1 MKRSAGLLLY
11 RRKAKGFE
19 VFLVHPGGPFWTKKD
34 DGAWTIPKGLIELG
48 EDPLAAARREFNEE
62 TGFAPEGEFL
72 ELGVFK
78 QPGGKHVLVWAVE
91 GDCDP
96 AKLTSNEFEM
106 EWPPRSGKHARF
118 PEVDRGGWF
127 SVDEARNKMLIGQR
141 PMLDAFLRHQGE
153 GASGKDKRLAPS

>member
-19 VFLVHPGGPFWTKKD
+19 FFLVHPGGPFWRKKD
-34 DGAWTIPKGLIELG
+34 EGAWTIPKGLIEPG
-48 EDPLAAARREFNEE
+48 EDPLAAARREFREE
-62 TGFAPEGEFL
+62 TGFVPEGEL
-72 ELGVFK
+72 TELGTFK

-96 AKLTSNEFEM
+96 AKLASNEFEM
-106 EWPPRSGKHARF
+106 EWPPRSGKRARF
-118 PEVDRGGWF
+118 PEVDRGDWF
-127 SVDEARNKMLIGQR
+127 TIDEARDKMLIGQR

-153 GASGKDKRLAPS
+153 R

>member
-19 VFLVHPGGPFWTKKD
+19 VFLVHPGGPFWRKKD
-34 DGAWTIPKGLIELG
+34 DGAWTIPKGLIEPD

-62 TGFAPEGEFL
+62 TGFEPEGEFN
-72 ELGVFK
+72 ELGAFK
-78 QPGGKHVLVWAVE
+78 QPGGKLVAVWAVE

-106 EWPPRSGKHARF
+106 EWPPRSGKRARF

-127 SVDEARNKMLIGQR
+127 SIDEARDKMLIGQR
-141 PMLDAFLRHQGE
+141 PMLEAFLRRQGE
-153 GASGKDKRLAPS
+153 R

>member
-19 VFLVHPGGPFWTKKD
+19 VFLVHPGGPFWRKKD
-34 DGAWTIPKGLIELG
+34 DGAWTIPKGLIELD
-48 EDPLAAARREFNEE
+48 EEPLAAARREFSEE
-62 TGFAPEGEFL
+62 TGFEPEGEFN
-72 ELGVFK
+72 ELGAFK
-78 QPGGKHVLVWAVE
+78 QPGGKLVAVWAVD

-106 EWPPRSGKHARF
+106 EWPPRSGKRARF

-127 SVDEARNKMLIGQR
+127 SIDEARDKMLIGQR
-141 PMLDAFLRHQGE
+141 PILDALLRRQGE
-153 GASGKDKRLAPS
+153 VKTRLKPG